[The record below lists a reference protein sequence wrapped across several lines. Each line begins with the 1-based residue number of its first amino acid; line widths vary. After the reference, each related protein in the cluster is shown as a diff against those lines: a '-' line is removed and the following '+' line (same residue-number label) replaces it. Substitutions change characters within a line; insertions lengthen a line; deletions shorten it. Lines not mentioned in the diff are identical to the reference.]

1 MVDCTQESHV
11 IFQTKFHGFGNKLF
25 FLRTRTTY
33 SELKTQAISFAIA
46 QASSRKATPL
56 RGINLPTYI
65 ILNGGPS
72 WRLIEMIQVSALIP
86 ISVHKTDR
94 CILTPCYL
102 DNPSFHNLRTWQCE
116 TQRTACYTIDQ
127 TRLPR
132 SGNASTAQLSTRLLD
147 NELAALAYTPP
158 LQRGPVLLRT
168 LPLSLKSR
176 MARSSTGVILMDN
189 IEMLQCRYVLDELW
203 NHPASY

>member
-1 MVDCTQESHV
+1 MRKSSAVELGANKYEIVSSNTNRKAKELSPITGLAFERASANTVPPVFSDTRHCSHVDPSILTINLSMVDCTQESHV

-102 DNPSFHNLRTWQCE
+102 DNPSFHNLRT
-116 TQRTACYTIDQ
+116 
-127 TRLPR
+127 
-132 SGNASTAQLSTRLLD
+132 
-147 NELAALAYTPP
+147 
-158 LQRGPVLLRT
+158 
-168 LPLSLKSR
+168 
-176 MARSSTGVILMDN
+176 
-189 IEMLQCRYVLDELW
+189 
-203 NHPASY
+203 